1 MERKRQVKR
10 KRIERTSKKEKKG
23 MEKKGRGID
32 GESKTEAEDNKGR
45 RGNE

>member
-10 KRIERTSKKEKKG
+10 RMERTSKKEKKG

-45 RGNE
+45 RGNA

>member
-1 MERKRQVKR
+1 MERKRLVKR
-10 KRIERTSKKEKKG
+10 RMERTSKKEKKG